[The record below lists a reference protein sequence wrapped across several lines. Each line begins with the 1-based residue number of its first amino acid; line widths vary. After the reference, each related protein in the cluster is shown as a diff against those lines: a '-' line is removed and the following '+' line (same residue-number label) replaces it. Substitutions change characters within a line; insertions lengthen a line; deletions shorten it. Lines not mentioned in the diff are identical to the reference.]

1 MGLSDCAV
9 TARMERGGN
18 CSWIGPEI
26 PLSSQ
31 IFSTIKDELW
41 LFLIPAALA
50 LLLLGMFLEEVGFFL
65 RLLTSSRRKRLY
77 LWILGMYP
85 VFAFTSLIA
94 LYVPRSSS
102 LCNFIASL
110 YHSITLLKF
119 MGLIT
124 DFFGGEASMLAVL
137 SGQRVSPDPFP
148 CCCCCCLP
156 LVAINR
162 SSRSWMLA
170 AVLQLSVVRSILF
183 FVTLVLWTDEQYDY
197 GDVDSVNPNLY
208 VNGIIGVSTFVSF
221 YGHLLFY
228 KATKSALHGYGLR
241 AKFICIVVALV
252 LCGLQSGILETMGAL
267 EVIPCTPPFSVLT
280 RSQLIYHYCV
290 IVEMF
295 CISLYARHTFRK
307 AEPGVVR
314 EVEEPSVVQE
324 VQEPSVVREVQEPSV
339 VREVE
344 EPSVVREVQ
353 EPSVV
358 REPTSVWQKEKA
370 VQTDCFQMTEEE
382 AWPDSLCRIEH
393 APLDG
398 FSFPQ
403 ARGRHPQRPE
413 PVGPRSAVEPG
424 VDLTH
429 VTVRADTND
438 PDPLTVGVTLGKT
451 LNPKVLP
458 VAEQSPPGV

>member
-1 MGLSDCAV
+1 MGRRA
-9 TARMERGGN
+9 N

-31 IFSTIKDELW
+31 IFSAIKDELW
-41 LFLIPAALA
+41 LFLIPAGLA
-50 LLLLGMFLEEVGFFL
+50 VILLAVFLEEVGFFL
-65 RLLTSSRRKRLY
+65 RHNATSRRKRLY

-85 VFAFTSLIA
+85 VLASTSLIA

-124 DFFGGEASMLAVL
+124 DFFGGKAQMLAAL
-137 SGQRVSPDPFP
+137 SGQHVSPDPFP

-156 LVAINR
+156 MVAISG
-162 SSRSWMLA
+162 SSRSWMMA

-208 VNGIIGVSTFVSF
+208 VNAIICVSTFVSF

-228 KATKSALHGYGLR
+228 KATKGALHGYGLR
-241 AKFICIVVALV
+241 AKFICVIVVLV

-267 EVIPCTPPFSVLT
+267 EVIPCAPPFSVLA

-295 CISLYARHTFRK
+295 CIGLYARHTFRK
-307 AEPGVVR
+307 VEPIVAKDVEGPVR
-314 EVEEPSVVQE
+314 VG
-324 VQEPSVVREVQEPSV
+324 RM
-339 VREVE
+339 
-344 EPSVVREVQ
+344 
-353 EPSVV
+353 
-358 REPTSVWQKEKA
+358 EKA
-370 VQTDCFQMTEEE
+370 VQTDSDQMTHHSYSSDSE
-382 AWPDSLCRIEH
+382 DSLCRIEH
-393 APLDG
+393 APLDD

-403 ARGRHPQRPE
+403 VRGQQPGRSE
-413 PVGPRSAVEPG
+413 PVELGL
-424 VDLTH
+424 DLTH
-429 VTVRADTND
+429 TTVSVDINYQGSKDVTV
-438 PDPLTVGVTLGKT
+438 V
-451 LNPKVLP
+451 
-458 VAEQSPPGV
+458 

>member
-1 MGLSDCAV
+1 M
-9 TARMERGGN
+9 RRGAN
-18 CSWIGPEI
+18 CSWIGHEI
-26 PLSSQ
+26 PLSSE
-31 IFSTIKDELW
+31 IFSAIKDELW
-41 LFLIPAALA
+41 LFLIPAGLA
-50 LLLLGMFLEEVGFFL
+50 VIILGVFLEEVGFFL
-65 RLLTSSRRKRLY
+65 RHVPSSRRKRLY

-85 VFAFTSLIA
+85 VFVLTSLIA

-124 DFFGGEASMLAVL
+124 DFFGGKSRMLAAL
-137 SGQRVSPDPFP
+137 SGQQVSPDPFP

-156 LVAINR
+156 MVAVNS
-162 SSRSWMLA
+162 SSRCWMMV

-228 KATKSALHGYGLR
+228 KTTKSALHGYGLR
-241 AKFICIVVALV
+241 AKFICIILVLV

-295 CISLYARHTFRK
+295 CIGLYARHTFRK
-307 AEPGVVR
+307 V
-314 EVEEPSVVQE
+314 EPSM
-324 VQEPSVVREVQEPSV
+324 
-339 VREVE
+339 VE
-344 EPSVVREVQ
+344 DVEFPVSRCQ
-353 EPSVV
+353 L
-358 REPTSVWQKEKA
+358 EKA
-370 VQTDCFQMTEEE
+370 VQTEDVQMTHQRPGLPADD
-382 AWPDSLCRIEH
+382 AWPGGCLFSASNPGYNSDSEDSLCRIEH

-398 FSFPQ
+398 FPFPSATGQ
-403 ARGRHPQRPE
+403 KPVKPRP
-413 PVGPRSAVEPG
+413 
-424 VDLTH
+424 
-429 VTVRADTND
+429 ADTTELDVNHI
-438 PDPLTVGVTLGKT
+438 TVSADVNYQESKDVTM
-451 LNPKVLP
+451 V
-458 VAEQSPPGV
+458 

>member
-1 MGLSDCAV
+1 MG
-9 TARMERGGN
+9 RGAN

-31 IFSTIKDELW
+31 IFSAIKDELW
-41 LFLIPAALA
+41 LFLIPACLA
-50 LLLLGMFLEEVGFFL
+50 VILLGVFLEEVGFFL
-65 RLLTSSRRKRLY
+65 RHIAVSRRTQLS

-85 VFAFTSLIA
+85 VFAMTSIIA
-94 LYVPRSSS
+94 LFVPRSSS

-124 DFFGGEASMLAVL
+124 DFFGGKARMLAAL
-137 SGQRVSPDPFP
+137 SGQQVSPDPFP

-156 LVAINR
+156 MVAI
-162 SSRSWMLA
+162 SSNSLGWMMA

-197 GDVDSVNPNLY
+197 GDVDSVNPNVY
-208 VNGIIGVSTFVSF
+208 VNGIICVSTFVSF

-241 AKFICIVVALV
+241 AKFFCVIVVLV

-267 EVIPCTPPFSVLT
+267 EVIPCAPPFSVLT

-295 CISLYARHTFRK
+295 CIGLYARHTYRK
-307 AEPGVVR
+307 V
-314 EVEEPSVVQE
+314 EPSMVEDVE
-324 VQEPSVVREVQEPSV
+324 VPVP
-339 VREVE
+339 
-344 EPSVVREVQ
+344 
-353 EPSVV
+353 
-358 REPTSVWQKEKA
+358 VWQMEKA
-370 VQTDCFQMTEEE
+370 VQTDDQIPHHRPGPLYSSDSE
-382 AWPDSLCRIEH
+382 DSLCRIEH

-398 FSFPQ
+398 FPFPQ
-403 ARGRHPQRPE
+403 ARGQQASRPE
-413 PVGPRSAVEPG
+413 PVEPRSTEEPG
-424 VDLTH
+424 VNLNH
-429 VTVRADTND
+429 ITVRADINYQD
-438 PDPLTVGVTLGKT
+438 SKNVTVV
-451 LNPKVLP
+451 
-458 VAEQSPPGV
+458 

>member
-1 MGLSDCAV
+1 MG
-9 TARMERGGN
+9 RGAN

-31 IFSTIKDELW
+31 IFSAIKDELW
-41 LFLIPAALA
+41 LFLIPAGLA
-50 LLLLGMFLEEVGFFL
+50 LILLGVFLEEAGFFL
-65 RLLTSSRRKRLY
+65 RRVPSSRRQRLY

-85 VFAFTSLIA
+85 VFTFTSLIA

-124 DFFGGEASMLAVL
+124 DFFGGKARMLAAL
-137 SGQRVSPDPFP
+137 SGQQVSPDPFP

-156 LVAINR
+156 LVAINS
-162 SSRSWMLA
+162 SSRGWMMA

-183 FVTLVLWTDEQYDY
+183 FVTLVLWTDEQYNY

-208 VNGIIGVSTFVSF
+208 VNGIICVSTFVSF

-228 KATKSALHGYGLR
+228 KATKSALRGYGLR
-241 AKFICIVVALV
+241 AKFICVIVVLV
-252 LCGLQSGILETMGAL
+252 LCGLQSGILETVGAL

-295 CISLYARHTFRK
+295 CIGLYARHTFRK
-307 AEPGVVR
+307 V
-314 EVEEPSVVQE
+314 EPSVVEE
-324 VQEPSVVREVQEPSV
+324 VAGPVGVRQV
-339 VREVE
+339 
-344 EPSVVREVQ
+344 
-353 EPSVV
+353 
-358 REPTSVWQKEKA
+358 EKA
-370 VQTDCFQMTEEE
+370 VQTDEVRATHREDG
-382 AWPDSLCRIEH
+382 WPGLLVSASNPSYHSDSEDSLCRIEH

-398 FSFPQ
+398 FTFPQ
-403 ARGRHPQRPE
+403 ARGQQPGRPE
-413 PVGPRSAVEPG
+413 PAEPRSAVEPG
-424 VDLTH
+424 VDLSH
-429 VTVRADTND
+429 FTVRADINYQD
-438 PDPLTVGVTLGKT
+438 SKDVTVV
-451 LNPKVLP
+451 
-458 VAEQSPPGV
+458 

>member
-1 MGLSDCAV
+1 MG
-9 TARMERGGN
+9 RGAN

-31 IFSTIKDELW
+31 IFSVIKDELW
-41 LFLIPAALA
+41 LFLIPAFLA
-50 LLLLGMFLEEVGFFL
+50 LIVLGLFLEEVGFFL
-65 RLLTSSRRKRLY
+65 RHIPSSRRQQLY

-85 VFAFTSLIA
+85 VFALTSLIA

-124 DFFGGEASMLAVL
+124 DFFGGKARMLAVL
-137 SGQRVSPDPFP
+137 SGQQVSPDPFP

-156 LVAINR
+156 MVAINS
-162 SSRSWMLA
+162 SSRGWMMT

-197 GDVDSVNPNLY
+197 GDVDSLNPNLY

-241 AKFICIVVALV
+241 AKFICIIVVLV

-295 CISLYARHTFRK
+295 CIGLYARHTFRK
-307 AEPGVVR
+307 V
-314 EVEEPSVVQE
+314 EPSMVEDAEGPVG
-324 VQEPSVVREVQEPSV
+324 VRQM
-339 VREVE
+339 
-344 EPSVVREVQ
+344 
-353 EPSVV
+353 
-358 REPTSVWQKEKA
+358 EKA
-370 VQTDCFQMTEEE
+370 VQTDDVQATCHKPSLLSDE
-382 AWPDSLCRIEH
+382 AWPARCLDNPSYTSNSEDSLCRIEH

-403 ARGRHPQRPE
+403 ARGQQSRRPGSE
-413 PVGPRSAVEPG
+413 EPG
-424 VDLTH
+424 VGLTH
-429 VTVRADTND
+429 ITVMADINDQDSDVTV
-438 PDPLTVGVTLGKT
+438 V
-451 LNPKVLP
+451 
-458 VAEQSPPGV
+458 

>member
-1 MGLSDCAV
+1 M
-9 TARMERGGN
+9 ARGAN

-26 PLSSQ
+26 PLSSEM
-31 IFSTIKDELW
+31 FRAIKDELW
-41 LFLIPAALA
+41 LFIIPAVLA
-50 LLLLGMFLEEVGFFL
+50 VILVGLFLEEVGFFL
-65 RLLTSSRRKRLY
+65 RNIPSSRRKQFY

-85 VFAFTSLIA
+85 VFALTSMIA

-124 DFFGGEASMLAVL
+124 DFFGGKARMLAAL
-137 SGQRVSPDPFP
+137 SGQQVSPDPFP

-156 LVAINR
+156 MVTVNR
-162 SSRSWMLA
+162 SSRNWMMA

-208 VNGIIGVSTFVSF
+208 INGIIGVSTFVSF

-228 KATKSALHGYGLR
+228 KATKSALPGYGLR
-241 AKFICIVVALV
+241 AKFICIILVLV

-280 RSQLIYHYCV
+280 RSLLIYHYCV

-295 CISLYARHTFRK
+295 CIGLYARHTFRK
-307 AEPGVVR
+307 VEPSMV
-314 EVEEPSVVQE
+314 EVEEGPDRGYPV
-324 VQEPSVVREVQEPSV
+324 
-339 VREVE
+339 
-344 EPSVVREVQ
+344 
-353 EPSVV
+353 
-358 REPTSVWQKEKA
+358 EKA
-370 VQTDCFQMTEEE
+370 VQTENVQLEDDKPSTLPDQV
-382 AWPDSLCRIEH
+382 WPHCCTTGASNGTFNSKHDDTLCRIEH

-398 FSFPQ
+398 FPFPWT
-403 ARGRHPQRPE
+403 RGQKSD
-413 PVGPRSAVEPG
+413 RSETVVKPKESEEIG
-424 VDLTH
+424 VDPTH
-429 VTVRADTND
+429 IIVRADINYETSTD
-438 PDPLTVGVTLGKT
+438 VTM
-451 LNPKVLP
+451 V
-458 VAEQSPPGV
+458 

>member
-1 MGLSDCAV
+1 MGR
-9 TARMERGGN
+9 TTN
-18 CSWIGPEI
+18 CSWIEPEI

-31 IFSTIKDELW
+31 FFSVIKDELW
-41 LFLIPAALA
+41 LFLIPAGLA
-50 LLLLGMFLEEVGFFL
+50 VIILGVFLEELGFFL
-65 RLLTSSRRKRLY
+65 RHTRSSRRRRLY

-85 VFAFTSLIA
+85 VFVITSLIA

-124 DFFGGEASMLAVL
+124 DFFGGKARMLSAL
-137 SGQRVSPDPFP
+137 SGQQVSPDPFP

-156 LVAINR
+156 MVSINS
-162 SSRSWMLA
+162 SSRVWMMA

-197 GDVDSVNPNLY
+197 GDVDSVDPNLY
-208 VNGIIGVSTFVSF
+208 VNAVICVSTFLSF

-241 AKFICIVVALV
+241 AKFICIIVVLV

-295 CISLYARHTFRK
+295 CIGLYARHTFRK
-307 AEPGVVR
+307 VEPFLM
-314 EVEEPSVVQE
+314 EDVEMAVSVM
-324 VQEPSVVREVQEPSV
+324 
-339 VREVE
+339 
-344 EPSVVREVQ
+344 
-353 EPSVV
+353 
-358 REPTSVWQKEKA
+358 EKA
-370 VQTDCFQMTEEE
+370 VQTDDIQRTHPDPGCLSEEV
-382 AWPDSLCRIEH
+382 WPSRGSISASNPSYSNIEDSLCKIEH
-393 APLDG
+393 APLEG
-398 FSFPQ
+398 FLFPPT
-403 ARGRHPQRPE
+403 RGQRSRRPE
-413 PVGPRSAVEPG
+413 PVELRSAEEPDAD
-424 VDLTH
+424 VTH
-429 VTVRADTND
+429 ITVRADVNYQD
-438 PDPLTVGVTLGKT
+438 SKDVTVV
-451 LNPKVLP
+451 
-458 VAEQSPPGV
+458 

>member
-1 MGLSDCAV
+1 MG
-9 TARMERGGN
+9 RGSN

-31 IFSTIKDELW
+31 MFSAIKDELW
-41 LFLIPAALA
+41 LFLIPAGLA
-50 LLLLGMFLEEVGFFL
+50 AILLGVFLEEVGFFL
-65 RLLTSSRRKRLY
+65 RNIPSSRRKRLY

-85 VFAFTSLIA
+85 VFAVTSLIA

-119 MGLIT
+119 MALIT
-124 DFFGGEASMLAVL
+124 DFFGGKARMLAAL
-137 SGQRVSPDPFP
+137 SGQHLSPDPFP

-156 LVAINR
+156 MVAIN
-162 SSRSWMLA
+162 SSSCGWMMA

-228 KATKSALHGYGLR
+228 KATNSALQGYRLR
-241 AKFICIVVALV
+241 AKFICIIVGLV

-267 EVIPCTPPFSVLT
+267 EVIPCAPPFSVLT

-295 CISLYARHTFRK
+295 CVGLYARYTFRK
-307 AEPGVVR
+307 V
-314 EVEEPSVVQE
+314 EPSLMGDESGGDGVMQI
-324 VQEPSVVREVQEPSV
+324 
-339 VREVE
+339 
-344 EPSVVREVQ
+344 
-353 EPSVV
+353 
-358 REPTSVWQKEKA
+358 EKS
-370 VQTDCFQMTEEE
+370 VQTDDPCLFSASTSAYNSDSE
-382 AWPDSLCRIEH
+382 DSLCRIEH
-393 APLDG
+393 APLDV

-403 ARGRHPQRPE
+403 ARGQQQCRPE
-413 PVGPRSAVEPG
+413 TVESRHAEES
-424 VDLTH
+424 TH
-429 VTVRADTND
+429 ITVQAEINYRDSEDVTV
-438 PDPLTVGVTLGKT
+438 V
-451 LNPKVLP
+451 
-458 VAEQSPPGV
+458 

>member
-1 MGLSDCAV
+1 MGRRS
-9 TARMERGGN
+9 N

-31 IFSTIKDELW
+31 IFSAIKDELW
-41 LFLIPAALA
+41 LFLIPAGLA
-50 LLLLGMFLEEVGFFL
+50 LILLGIFLEEVGFIV
-65 RLLTSSRRKRLY
+65 RHIPSSRRKRLY

-85 VFAFTSLIA
+85 VFAFMSLIA

-110 YHSITLLKF
+110 YHSITLVKF
-119 MGLIT
+119 MELIT
-124 DFFGGEASMLAVL
+124 DFFGGKARMLAAL
-137 SGQRVSPDPFP
+137 CGQQVSPDPFP

-156 LVAINR
+156 MVAIN
-162 SSRSWMLA
+162 SSRGWMMA

-228 KATKSALHGYGLR
+228 KATKSALPGYGLR
-241 AKFICIVVALV
+241 AKFICIIVVLV

-295 CISLYARHTFRK
+295 CIGLYARHTFRK
-307 AEPGVVR
+307 L
-314 EVEEPSVVQE
+314 EPST
-324 VQEPSVVREVQEPSV
+324 
-339 VREVE
+339 VE
-344 EPSVVREVQ
+344 DEEGQAGARQ
-353 EPSVV
+353 
-358 REPTSVWQKEKA
+358 QEKA
-370 VQTDCFQMTEEE
+370 VQTDDVQMHITRLKPCPVRRVTGASNPSYSSDSEE
-382 AWPDSLCRIEH
+382 SLCRIEH

-398 FSFPQ
+398 FPFPQ
-403 ARGRHPQRPE
+403 ARSQQPVE
-413 PVGPRSAVEPG
+413 PVEPRSAEEPG

-429 VTVRADTND
+429 FTVQADINYQDSNDVTIV
-438 PDPLTVGVTLGKT
+438 
-451 LNPKVLP
+451 
-458 VAEQSPPGV
+458 

>member
-1 MGLSDCAV
+1 MG
-9 TARMERGGN
+9 RGAN

-31 IFSTIKDELW
+31 IFSALKDDLW
-41 LFLIPAALA
+41 LFLIPAGLA
-50 LLLLGMFLEEVGFFL
+50 AILLAVFLEEVGFFL
-65 RLLTSSRRKRLY
+65 RHIPSSRRRRLY

-85 VFAFTSLIA
+85 VFALTSLIA

-124 DFFGGEASMLAVL
+124 DFFGGKARMLAAL
-137 SGQRVSPDPFP
+137 SGQHVSPDPFP

-156 LVAINR
+156 MVTI
-162 SSRSWMLA
+162 SRSRGWMLA
-170 AVLQLSVVRSILF
+170 AVLQLSVIRSILF

-208 VNGIIGVSTFVSF
+208 VNAIIGLSTIVSF

-241 AKFICIVVALV
+241 AKFICIIVVLV

-295 CISLYARHTFRK
+295 CIGLYARHTFRK
-307 AEPGVVR
+307 V
-314 EVEEPSVVQE
+314 EPSVPE
-324 VQEPSVVREVQEPSV
+324 D
-339 VREVE
+339 VE
-344 EPSVVREVQ
+344 RPV
-353 EPSVV
+353 
-358 REPTSVWQKEKA
+358 SVWQMEKA
-370 VQTDCFQMTEEE
+370 VQTDDVQMTHHNPGQFSRGLVSASYPSFSSDSE
-382 AWPDSLCRIEH
+382 DSLCRIEH

-398 FSFPQ
+398 FAFPQ
-403 ARGRHPQRPE
+403 ARGQQPARTE
-413 PVGPRSAVEPG
+413 PVEPRSAEDPG
-424 VDLTH
+424 VNLSH
-429 VTVRADTND
+429 ITVRAEMNYQDSKD
-438 PDPLTVGVTLGKT
+438 VTVV
-451 LNPKVLP
+451 
-458 VAEQSPPGV
+458 

>member
-1 MGLSDCAV
+1 M
-9 TARMERGGN
+9 RMRRGTN

-31 IFSTIKDELW
+31 IFSAIEDDLW
-41 LFLIPAALA
+41 LFLIPAGLA
-50 LLLLGMFLEEVGFFL
+50 VILLGVFLEEVGFFL
-65 RLLTSSRRKRLY
+65 RHNASSRRKRLY

-85 VFAFTSLIA
+85 VFTLTSLIA

-124 DFFGGEASMLAVL
+124 DFFGGKARMLAAL
-137 SGQRVSPDPFP
+137 SGQQVSPDPFP

-156 LVAINR
+156 MVAIN
-162 SSRSWMLA
+162 SSRSWMMA

-208 VNGIIGVSTFVSF
+208 VNGIICVSTFVSF

-228 KATKSALHGYGLR
+228 KATKTALHGYGLR
-241 AKFICIVVALV
+241 AKFICIIVVLV

-295 CISLYARHTFRK
+295 CIGLYARHTFRK
-307 AEPGVVR
+307 AEL
-314 EVEEPSVVQE
+314 SVVE
-324 VQEPSVVREVQEPSV
+324 DVEGPISVRQM
-339 VREVE
+339 
-344 EPSVVREVQ
+344 
-353 EPSVV
+353 
-358 REPTSVWQKEKA
+358 EKA
-370 VQTDCFQMTEEE
+370 VQTDDVQMMHHKFGLLSEE
-382 AWPDSLCRIEH
+382 AWSDRCLVSTSNPSYNSDSDDSLCRIEH

-398 FSFPQ
+398 FPFPLAGGQ
-403 ARGRHPQRPE
+403 QPGKPDP
-413 PVGPRSAVEPG
+413 VEPRFAEQPV
-424 VDLTH
+424 VDRTH
-429 VTVRADTND
+429 ITVRADINYQD
-438 PDPLTVGVTLGKT
+438 CKDVTVV
-451 LNPKVLP
+451 
-458 VAEQSPPGV
+458 

>member
-1 MGLSDCAV
+1 MG
-9 TARMERGGN
+9 RGTN

-31 IFSTIKDELW
+31 IFSAIKDELW
-41 LFLIPAALA
+41 LFLIPAGLA
-50 LLLLGMFLEEVGFFL
+50 VILLGVFLEEVGFFL
-65 RLLTSSRRKRLY
+65 RHIPSSRRQRLY

-85 VFAFTSLIA
+85 VFALTSLIA
-94 LYVPRSSS
+94 LYVPRSSA

-124 DFFGGEASMLAVL
+124 DFFGGKARMLAAL
-137 SGQRVSPDPFP
+137 SGQQVSPDPFP

-156 LVAINR
+156 LVAINS
-162 SSRSWMLA
+162 SSRGWMMA

-197 GDVDSVNPNLY
+197 GDVDSVNPNVY

-228 KATKSALHGYGLR
+228 KATNGVLQGYGLR
-241 AKFICIVVALV
+241 AKFICIIVGLV

-267 EVIPCTPPFSVLT
+267 EVIPCTPPFSVLA

-295 CISLYARHTFRK
+295 CIGLYARHTFRK
-307 AEPGVVR
+307 V
-314 EVEEPSVVQE
+314 EPSVTADV
-324 VQEPSVVREVQEPSV
+324 SVGVDQL
-339 VREVE
+339 
-344 EPSVVREVQ
+344 
-353 EPSVV
+353 
-358 REPTSVWQKEKA
+358 EKA
-370 VQTDCFQMTEEE
+370 IQTEPE
-382 AWPDSLCRIEH
+382 AHSSHCLVSAFNPTYNSDSEDSLCRIEH

-398 FSFPQ
+398 FPFPE
-403 ARGRHPQRPE
+403 ARGRQLCRPGAMD
-413 PVGPRSAVEPG
+413 PSGDQT
-424 VDLTH
+424 VDCTD
-429 VTVRADTND
+429 VTV
-438 PDPLTVGVTLGKT
+438 V
-451 LNPKVLP
+451 
-458 VAEQSPPGV
+458 

>member
-1 MGLSDCAV
+1 MGR
-9 TARMERGGN
+9 TTN
-18 CSWIGPEI
+18 CSWIGSEL

-31 IFSTIKDELW
+31 VFSAIKDELW
-41 LFLIPAALA
+41 LFLIPAGLA
-50 LLLLGMFLEEVGFFL
+50 VIILGVFLEEVGFFL
-65 RLLTSSRRKRLY
+65 RHIPSSRRKRLY

-85 VFAFTSLIA
+85 VFVLTSLIA

-124 DFFGGEASMLAVL
+124 DFFGGKARMLSAL

-156 LVAINR
+156 MVSISS
-162 SSRSWMLA
+162 SSRGWMMA

-197 GDVDSVNPNLY
+197 GDVDSVDPNLY
-208 VNGIIGVSTFVSF
+208 VNAIICVSTFVSF

-241 AKFICIVVALV
+241 AKFICIIVVLV

-267 EVIPCTPPFSVLT
+267 EVIPCTPPFSTLA

-295 CISLYARHTFRK
+295 CIGLYARHTFRK
-307 AEPGVVR
+307 V
-314 EVEEPSVVQE
+314 EPSVVE
-324 VQEPSVVREVQEPSV
+324 D
-339 VREVE
+339 E
-344 EPSVVREVQ
+344 ERLVGV
-353 EPSVV
+353 
-358 REPTSVWQKEKA
+358 TDKA
-370 VQTDCFQMTEEE
+370 VQTDDVQRTRPEPGQRSEEVRPGHCLSSASDHHSYSNME
-382 AWPDSLCRIEH
+382 DSLCKIEH
-393 APLDG
+393 TPLDG
-398 FSFPQ
+398 FPFPP
-403 ARGRHPQRPE
+403 ARRSRRPE
-413 PVGPRSAVEPG
+413 PVELGPVEETG
-424 VDLTH
+424 VDVTH
-429 VTVRADTND
+429 VTVRADVNYQESKD
-438 PDPLTVGVTLGKT
+438 VTM
-451 LNPKVLP
+451 V
-458 VAEQSPPGV
+458 